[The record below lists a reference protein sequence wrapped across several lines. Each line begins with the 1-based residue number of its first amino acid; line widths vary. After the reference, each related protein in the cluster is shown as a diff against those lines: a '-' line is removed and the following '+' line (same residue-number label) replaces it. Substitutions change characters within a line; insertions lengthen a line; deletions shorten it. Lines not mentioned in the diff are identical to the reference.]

1 MGQNYRQVD
10 FHSYHHSL
18 CVSQYCAILLRKSGA
33 MLKLSA
39 KERFLIMVAAVIH
52 DVDHLGLNN
61 AYHVNSGSRL
71 AHAYNDQSVCE
82 NHHLSV
88 AFGIMRD
95 PNYDIFLT
103 WSDPE
108 KRKARKSLIKMV
120 LSTDMAFHGSLSEM
134 LKTRSAKPEPFD
146 FTLEADRLDFASVV
160 LHAADLSNTLRPFAQ
175 ARPLATLLAA
185 EFNIQAAREAEEGLP
200 VQAHMVQPTAADVCR
215 GELNFLKFVQPW
227 KENLVACF
235 PLLAPLMT
243 AFRLNVACWAEA
255 LLEAAPNV

>member
-1 MGQNYRQVD
+1 VGQNYRQTAY
-10 FHSYHHSL
+10 HTYHHAL

-33 MLKLSA
+33 MLKLSV
-39 KERFLIMVAAVIH
+39 KERFLLMVAAVIH

-71 AHAYNDQSVCE
+71 AHTYNDQSVCE

-95 PNYDIFLT
+95 PSYDIFAT
-103 WSDPE
+103 WSGPE
-108 KRKARKSLIKMV
+108 KKKARKSLIKMV

-134 LKTRSAKPEPFD
+134 LKARSAKAVPFD
-146 FTLEADRLDFASVV
+146 FALESDRLDFCSVV
-160 LHAADLSNTLRPFAQ
+160 LHAADLSNTVRPFAQ

-200 VQAHMVQPTAADVCR
+200 VQPHMVQLTAADVCR
-215 GELNFLKFVQPW
+215 GELNFLKYVLPW

-243 AFRLNVACWAEA
+243 ALRLNVACWTEA
-255 LLEAAPNV
+255 LLEAAPAV